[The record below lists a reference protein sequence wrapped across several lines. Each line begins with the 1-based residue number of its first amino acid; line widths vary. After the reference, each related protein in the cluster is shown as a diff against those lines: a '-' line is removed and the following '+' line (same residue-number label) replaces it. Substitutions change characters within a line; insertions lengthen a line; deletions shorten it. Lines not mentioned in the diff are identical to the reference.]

1 MNFLDVDCTGL
12 MPVVK
17 FVKNGVMPLFQ
28 IGIPIVLI
36 VLGTIDLGKAVV
48 AGKDEDIKKNQNML
62 VKRAIS
68 AVAIFFV
75 VTLVSFVFG
84 MFGSSGSEAEGTS
97 GDFMQ
102 CWNEA

>member
-12 MPVVK
+12 MPVVR
-17 FVKNGVMPLFQ
+17 FVRDGIMPLFQ

-48 AGKDEDIKKNQNML
+48 AGKEDDIKKNQQML

-75 VTLVSFVFG
+75 VTLVSFVFSI
-84 MFGSSGSEAEGTS
+84 FSSSNSQAEGTT

-102 CWNEA
+102 CWNAD